1 MPTLPASQPFQDS
14 GAPLPEDGRGGPL
27 REVGGG
33 FLALAAIFTG
43 VALALDQQMTDLVG
57 PVGGALGAGLR
68 FVFGEWLG
76 FTVPAIMM
84 IAAVRLVMGARPA
97 VHLRVLIGCAVVTVA
112 LCGFLALPTADMVE
126 LRAQTFARAGVVGAF
141 LVEWEGLGLVGAM
154 GTLGAAFVLGGTLFA
169 GLVLATGSGL
179 AALGDRVI
187 GRVRA
192 REDERH
198 EAPEFARAPH
208 DHELAWDE
216 EVAAGLPTPMPR
228 RRVVLDEPA
237 VSVAP
242 PPDAADLLEGDAV
255 LRARRSP
262 LKIAE
267 PPAAPSG
274 VEGADRDVEAALRAL
289 EAAEMDRDFEA
300 ALAQEHASSAEV
312 ALPEPPKPAPAI
324 APLPLAPERPRNTGA
339 RFISGGPFAGM
350 PLVAHDSAP
359 ELAAPRSA
367 ELPRIVEPPPPAP
380 AKPAHALAS
389 FLDEPPLAPAPAAP
403 RVSAKETSAL
413 EAFLDEPAAP
423 RAVAPPIAPA
433 PVRKMEEPAA
443 ELPRL
448 FAPRPVAPRASS
460 PELPKAIEPPKPAPK
475 MIEEPDFEDALVDD
489 QPPFDMDDDAPTA
502 MEAAELRAIRRKVEG
517 LDIKGLPP
525 AAEATPVLGSRMATF
540 DIPEPESPNA
550 PIAAPAVP
558 AAKHEPPKPLL
569 LPDIALLDD
578 PPQVDTRMPRE
589 EILEIS
595 QTLERTLGEFGIT
608 AKVVEVRQGPV
619 VTRFELKPAAGVKV
633 SRIVGLEHDLA
644 MALRASSIRIQAPI
658 PGKAVVGVEVPNRQR
673 QTVYLRELIGC
684 TEFWDHPSPLAFS
697 LGKTIEGAPF
707 FCDLKRMPHLLIA
720 GATGTGKSVCLNS
733 ILCSLIYRQRPDR
746 LKLVMVDPKR
756 VELSIYDDIPHL
768 IAPVVCEPKR
778 AAAAL
783 AWAVEQMEE
792 RYKLLVEFNVRNI
805 DGYNAIAEH
814 PEKNMKLRGKK
825 VEPMP
830 HMVVVVDELADLM
843 ITSKADVEE
852 SIQRLAQMARAVGI
866 HLILATQ
873 RPSVNVITGII
884 KANFPSRIAFQVSQK
899 VDSRTILDQ
908 NGAEA
913 LLGRGDML
921 FSAGG
926 VQKPMRIQ
934 GCFVSDQEVERIAD
948 HWRAQSPPLYEIEE
962 FEPLLSEKEK
972 RELAKLMGNPES
984 LDDLDMQDGMV
995 KGPSRGTNRV
1005 MGTVT
1010 QGTFIPH
1017 RGGSANADDGEIDD
1031 ALVRAAARTIL
1042 EARKGS
1048 TSLVQRRL
1056 KVGFARAGRLMD
1068 MLQEMGIVG
1077 AYNGSK
1083 PREILVDPEAALAQL
1098 DALEV
1103 SLAPGGAKRAAI
1115 DEDFDSDAT

>member
-1 MPTLPASQPFQDS
+1 MMEEPRIIEAPRLAPVPAS
-14 GAPLPEDGRGGPL
+14 
-27 REVGGG
+27 
-33 FLALAAIFTG
+33 
-43 VALALDQQMTDLVG
+43 
-57 PVGGALGAGLR
+57 
-68 FVFGEWLG
+68 
-76 FTVPAIMM
+76 
-84 IAAVRLVMGARPA
+84 
-97 VHLRVLIGCAVVTVA
+97 
-112 LCGFLALPTADMVE
+112 
-126 LRAQTFARAGVVGAF
+126 
-141 LVEWEGLGLVGAM
+141 
-154 GTLGAAFVLGGTLFA
+154 
-169 GLVLATGSGL
+169 
-179 AALGDRVI
+179 
-187 GRVRA
+187 
-192 REDERH
+192 
-198 EAPEFARAPH
+198 
-208 DHELAWDE
+208 
-216 EVAAGLPTPMPR
+216 
-228 RRVVLDEPA
+228 
-237 VSVAP
+237 
-242 PPDAADLLEGDAV
+242 
-255 LRARRSP
+255 
-262 LKIAE
+262 
-267 PPAAPSG
+267 
-274 VEGADRDVEAALRAL
+274 
-289 EAAEMDRDFEA
+289 
-300 ALAQEHASSAEV
+300 
-312 ALPEPPKPAPAI
+312 PKPAH
-324 APLPLAPERPRNTGA
+324 PLAN
-339 RFISGGPFAGM
+339 
-350 PLVAHDSAP
+350 
-359 ELAAPRSA
+359 
-367 ELPRIVEPPPPAP
+367 
-380 AKPAHALAS
+380 
-389 FLDEPPLAPAPAAP
+389 FLDEPRAAAAPAPHRAP
-403 RVSAKETSAL
+403 SRNVSAL

-423 RAVAPPIAPA
+423 RAVAPPVP
-433 PVRKMEEPAA
+433 PVAARKAVEQEAAEPAT
-443 ELPRL
+443 ELPKL
-448 FAPRPVAPRASS
+448 FGPRPIAPRASS
-460 PELPKAIEPPKPAPK
+460 PEVPKPAAKTIAPP
-475 MIEEPDFEDALVDD
+475 EPEPDDAIIGDE
-489 QPPFDMDDDAPTA
+489 PPFDVDNDGEPTA
-502 MEAAELRAIRRKVEG
+502 MEAAELRAIRRKAEG

-525 AAEATPVLGSRMATF
+525 AADAAPVMGSRMATF

-550 PIAAPAVP
+550 PAPAVAAPAP
-558 AAKHEPPKPLL
+558 RHEPPKPLL

-756 VELSIYDDIPHL
+756 VELSVYDDIPHL

-792 RYKLLVEFNVRNI
+792 RYRLLVEFNVRNI

-814 PEKNMKLRGKK
+814 PERNLKLRGKK

-972 RELAKLMGNPES
+972 RELARLMGNPES
-984 LDDLDMQDGMV
+984 LDDLDMQDGLV

-1005 MGTVT
+1005 MGSVT

-1017 RGGSANADDGEIDD
+1017 RGGSANAEDDEIDD

-1098 DALEV
+1098 DALE
-1103 SLAPGGAKRAAI
+1103 SGLAPGSARRPAM
-1115 DEDFDSDAT
+1115 DEDFDTDAT